1 MNVYPTFQID
11 PKLLEIAGQAEE
23 LAQAQFQ
30 EIEATQRYN
39 QQKMLAAFI
48 QAGVSESHFVGSTG
62 YGYGD
67 RGRDVLDQVYAY
79 AFGAEDALVRHNFV
93 SGTHTLTVALF
104 GMLRP
109 GDKMLCV
116 TGTPYDTI
124 QGVIGM
130 EGRE

>member
-1 MNVYPTFQID
+1 MPGR
-11 PKLLEIAGQAEE
+11 LRSWLR
-23 LAQAQFQ
+23 LRFQ

-79 AFGAEDALVRHNFV
+79 AFGAEDA
-93 SGTHTLTVALF
+93 
-104 GMLRP
+104 P
-109 GDKMLCV
+109 GA
-116 TGTPYDTI
+116 P
-124 QGVIGM
+124 
-130 EGRE
+130 